1 MLRLLSEKKNA
12 KKMPRY
18 YCFEVVYKISSSNDH
33 YFGRKQGS
41 TEPAKTTNL
50 ARARKTTRAWQP
62 CCIKAPAVVR
72 PTRASCPDNYRSAA
86 MLYLTWREPARQLGL
101 SSHVLSKRP
110 QAVVRPSRASCTDN
124 YRLAAMLYLIRRT
137 RTGRALNWVA
147 AVLFQRNLRI
157 CD

>member
-1 MLRLLSEKKNA
+1 
-12 KKMPRY
+12 MPRY

-62 CCIKAPAVVR
+62 CFIKAPAVVR
-72 PTRASCPDNYRSAA
+72 PTRASCP
-86 MLYLTWREPARQLGL
+86 
-101 SSHVLSKRP
+101 
-110 QAVVRPSRASCTDN
+110 DN